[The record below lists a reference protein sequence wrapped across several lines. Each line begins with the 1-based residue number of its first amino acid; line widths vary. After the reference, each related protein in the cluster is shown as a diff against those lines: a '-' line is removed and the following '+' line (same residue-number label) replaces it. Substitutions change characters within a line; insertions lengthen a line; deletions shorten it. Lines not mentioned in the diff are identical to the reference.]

1 MIIALRSAI
10 ICNKIEEKGAG
21 ADYLGIY
28 GATLLVDSQPGFLQF
43 YLAIQLELDRKPT
56 SGFIRVT
63 AADYNHAFPLA
74 VPKGH
79 WLPAI
84 AFQLILP
91 VLSAGPLM
99 VSIHDAEG
107 RGKPIRLKWTIAFA
121 ENAKVLD
128 ESAGHDFIATS
139 EEVAALVKTSMAPKT
154 SVN

>member
-107 RGKPIRLKWTIAFA
+107 RGKPIRLKWNIAFA

-128 ESAGHDFIATS
+128 ESAGDDFIATS
-139 EEVAALVKTSMAPKT
+139 ETVAALVKTSLAPKT